1 MSGKFLKLVIC
12 VRLWVILQYNSTTYK
27 AKSTTYKMSE
37 TPDINT
43 KTILFFDGN
52 CGLCNRSVK
61 FVLRKEKD
69 HELFF
74 SPLQSEFA
82 KKTLQQFN
90 LSQRHP
96 SGENKADT
104 MLLLENGKINF
115 QSSAALR
122 TTKYL
127 KGLWPCMM
135 IFIIVP
141 PFIRN
146 AIYNYIAKNR
156 ITWFGI
162 ADYCDMMTPE
172 LKKRFIE

>member
-1 MSGKFLKLVIC
+1 
-12 VRLWVILQYNSTTYK
+12 
-27 AKSTTYKMSE
+27 MSE

-61 FVLRKEKD
+61 FVLRKEKNK
-69 HELFF
+69 ELFF

-82 KKTLQQFN
+82 KKILQQFN
-90 LSQRHP
+90 L
-96 SGENKADT
+96 ENKADT
-104 MLLLENGKINF
+104 MLLLENGKIHAR
-115 QSSAALR
+115 SSAALR
-122 TTKYL
+122 STKYL
-127 KGLWPCMM
+127 KGLWPSAQALL
-135 IFIIVP
+135 IVP

-146 AIYNYIAKNR
+146 YIYNYIAKNR

>member
-1 MSGKFLKLVIC
+1 
-12 VRLWVILQYNSTTYK
+12 
-27 AKSTTYKMSE
+27 MSE
-37 TPDINT
+37 TSDINN

-82 KKTLQQFN
+82 KKTLKQFN
-90 LSQRHP
+90 L
-96 SGENKADT
+96 EDKADT
-104 MLLLENGKINF
+104 MLLLEDGKIYF

-127 KGLWPCMM
+127 KGLWPGMM
-135 IFIIVP
+135 FFLIVP

-146 AIYNYIAKNR
+146 AVYNYISKNR

-162 ADYCDMMTPE
+162 ADYCDMMTAQ

>member
-1 MSGKFLKLVIC
+1 M
-12 VRLWVILQYNSTTYK
+12 T
-27 AKSTTYKMSE
+27 E
-37 TPDINT
+37 TLDISN

-61 FVLRKEKD
+61 FVLRKEKN

-82 KKTLQQFN
+82 KKILKQYN
-90 LSQRHP
+90 LAA
-96 SGENKADT
+96 EADS
-104 MLLLENGKINF
+104 MILLEKGKVYL
-115 QSSAALR
+115 QSSASLR

-127 KGLWPCMM
+127 KGLWTLMM

-146 AIYNYIAKNR
+146 AIYNYVAKNR
-156 ITWFGI
+156 ISWFGT
-162 ADYCDMMTPE
+162 ADYCEMMTPE
-172 LKKRFIE
+172 LKKRFVE

>member
-1 MSGKFLKLVIC
+1 
-12 VRLWVILQYNSTTYK
+12 
-27 AKSTTYKMSE
+27 MSE
-37 TPDINT
+37 TSDINT

-61 FVLRKEKD
+61 FVLRKEKN

-82 KKTLQQFN
+82 KKTLQKFN
-90 LSQRHP
+90 L
-96 SGENKADT
+96 ENKADT

-122 TTKYL
+122 STKYL
-127 KGLWPCMM
+127 KGLWPAMM
-135 IFIIVP
+135 MFIIVP

>member
-1 MSGKFLKLVIC
+1 MNV
-12 VRLWVILQYNSTTYK
+12 
-27 AKSTTYKMSE
+27 SE
-37 TPDINT
+37 NIT

-61 FVLRKEKD
+61 FVLRKEKNHD
-69 HELFF
+69 LFF

-82 KKTLQQFN
+82 KKILKQFN
-90 LSQRHP
+90 L
-96 SGENKADT
+96 ENKADT
-104 MLLLENGKINF
+104 MLLIENGKINL

-127 KGLWPCMM
+127 KGLWPLMM
-135 IFIIVP
+135 VFIIVP
-141 PFIRN
+141 PFVRN

-156 ITWFGI
+156 ITWFGM

>member
-1 MSGKFLKLVIC
+1 MNKIF
-12 VRLWVILQYNSTTYK
+12 
-27 AKSTTYKMSE
+27 
-37 TPDINT
+37 DINT

-69 HELFF
+69 TELIF

-82 KKTLQQFN
+82 KKTLQPLN
-90 LSQRHP
+90 LKN
-96 SGENKADT
+96 EMDT
-104 MLLLENGKINF
+104 MVLLENGKIHL

-122 TTKYL
+122 VTKYL
-127 KGLWPCMM
+127 KGLWPLMM

-156 ITWFGI
+156 ITWFGT
-162 ADYCDMMTPE
+162 ADYCEMMTPE
-172 LKKRFIE
+172 LRKRFLE

>member
-1 MSGKFLKLVIC
+1 MNG
-12 VRLWVILQYNSTTYK
+12 
-27 AKSTTYKMSE
+27 SE
-37 TPDINT
+37 NIT

-61 FVLRKEKD
+61 FVLRKEKNHD
-69 HELFF
+69 LFF

-82 KKTLQQFN
+82 KKILKQFN
-90 LSQRHP
+90 L
-96 SGENKADT
+96 ENKADT
-104 MLLLENGKINF
+104 MLLIENGKINL

-127 KGLWPCMM
+127 KGLWPLMM
-135 IFIIVP
+135 VFIIVP
-141 PFIRN
+141 PFVRN

-156 ITWFGI
+156 ITWFGM